1 MGKIK
6 TNKAPLYSFAVK
18 SMLENCKEKSRR
30 SKRSEKQVDAMKCLI
45 DSVDKVRPVSYED
58 KNLKYKTKVKDLFV

>member
-1 MGKIK
+1 MAKVK

-30 SKRSEKQVDAMKCLI
+30 SKRSEKKVDEMKGVI
-45 DSVDKVRPVSYED
+45 D
-58 KNLKYKTKVKDLFV
+58 

>member
-1 MGKIK
+1 MGKVK
-6 TNKAPLYSFAVK
+6 TYKAPIYSFAVK

-30 SKRSEKQVDAMKCLI
+30 SKRSEKQVDAMKRLI
-45 DSVDKVRPVSYED
+45 DSVDRVKPVSYED

>member
-1 MGKIK
+1 MGKVK

-30 SKRSEKQVDAMKCLI
+30 SKRSEKQVDAMKRLI
-45 DSVDKVRPVSYED
+45 DSVDRVKPVSYED

>member
-6 TNKAPLYSFAVK
+6 IDKAPLYSFAVK

-30 SKRSEKQVDAMKCLI
+30 SKRSEKQVDAMKRLI
-45 DSVDKVRPVSYED
+45 DYVDRVKPVSYED
-58 KNLKYKTKVKDLFV
+58 KNLKYKTKAKDLFV